1 MYLQKLFDHMQ
12 DEHNIILIQN
22 ELQEIFNI
30 CQQIAVC
37 EDEKPQRNKREKLK
51 KTK

>member
-12 DEHNIILIQN
+12 DEHNIILIQS

-30 CQQIAVC
+30 CQEIAIC
-37 EDEKPQRNKREKLK
+37 QDKEPQPIKREKPQNKK
-51 KTK
+51 